1 MTLAHHGVLT
11 RHGVLMAYILTHLL
25 WAVLPPTDT
34 AYMIWRVMCGSGV
47 MTGIRAL
54 ITVPVR
60 RQIRQVRLQA
70 VTPFFAAVAGT
81 TTPAAVVLRTA
92 TTTARSAGT
101 STPDSVFPW
110 T

>member
-34 AYMIWRVMCGSGV
+34 VYMIWRVMCGSGV

-54 ITVPVR
+54 ITVPVHR
-60 RQIRQVRLQA
+60 RIRQVRLQA
-70 VTPFFAAVAGT
+70 FGLLFAAAVGAASPT
-81 TTPAAVVLRTA
+81 TAVSLTAA
-92 TTTARSAGT
+92 TTRTAGT
-101 STPDSVFPW
+101 SPAGSVFPW